1 MPQTFR
7 RALVGLA
14 IAASVSPA
22 VTVPVN
28 AQAAGA
34 APAVRRLSVEDAVR
48 FALAQN
54 LGIQVER
61 FGPQI
66 QDTSVSAARGAWAPT
81 LSSTLQDNRTSTPST
96 SAFSGGQT
104 NIINTSVSAEV
115 GLRQT
120 LPTGA
125 NYTLAWNSARATSTN
140 IFNSFNPQTSANV
153 SLSVTQPLLRNFK
166 IDDIRRQIESSKN
179 DRSSADVSLQAA
191 IAQTTREVKNAY
203 WDLTYQIGNQ
213 RAQQQ
218 SLDLARQ
225 LLSDNERRVAAGTM
239 ASLDIVTAQAEV
251 ARNEE
256 GVIVA
261 EAAIRQAEDRLR
273 ILVLDPSAPDFW
285 TVSIEPADLELYEPR
300 TIDID
305 AAVRHALED
314 RSDVRLAKTALAR
327 SDISARYFRNQT
339 LPELNAQAS
348 YISMA
353 VGGGALSPIT
363 TFPITGPLQRAIVS
377 EQGFG
382 SVLGDVVTSTYP
394 TWTVGLTVAYPIG
407 SSPSDASLARVKLE
421 ASQTERQIKNLELQV
436 VAQVREE
443 ARQVQTNQKRVDSAR
458 AARELAERRVDAEQ
472 KKFAAG
478 IDTSFFVFQAQR
490 DLSQARTDEARAAAD
505 YNKSLVDF
513 EAVQEAPLA
522 AR

>member
-1 MPQTFR
+1 M
-7 RALVGLA
+7 
-14 IAASVSPA
+14 
-22 VTVPVN
+22 
-28 AQAAGA
+28 
-34 APAVRRLSVEDAVR
+34 RL
-48 FALAQN
+48 ALAQN

-66 QDTSVSAARGAWAPT
+66 QDTSVSEARGGWTPT
-81 LSSTLQDNRTSTPST
+81 LSSTLQDNRTNTPST
-96 SAFSGGQT
+96 NAFSGGQT
-104 NIINTSVSAEV
+104 SIINSSVSAEV
-115 GLRQT
+115 GLRQR

-125 NYTLAWNSARATSTN
+125 NYTLAWSSARATSTN

-166 IDDIRRQIESSKN
+166 IDDIRRQLESSKS
-179 DRSSADVSLQAA
+179 DRSAADVTLQAA
-191 IAQTTREVKNAY
+191 IVQTTRDVKNAY

-239 ASLDIVTAQAEV
+239 ASLDIVTAQSEV

-273 ILVLDPSAPDFW
+273 ILVLDPAAPDFW
-285 TVSIEPADLELYEPR
+285 TVSIEPADLDTFEAR
-300 TIDID
+300 TIDVD
-305 AAVRHALED
+305 AAVRRALDE
-314 RSDVRLAKTALAR
+314 RSDLRLAKTALAR
-327 SDISARYFRNQT
+327 EDISARYFHNQS
-339 LPELNAQAS
+339 LPEMNAQAS
-348 YISMA
+348 YTSTA
-353 VGGGALSPIT
+353 VGGGVLSPIT
-363 TFPITGPLQRAIVS
+363 TFPITGPLQRSILS

-382 SVLGDVVTSTYP
+382 SVVGDVVTSTYP
-394 TWTVGLTVAYPIG
+394 TWTVGVTVAYPIG
-407 SSPSDASLARVKLE
+407 SSASDASLARVKLQT
-421 ASQTERQIKNLELQV
+421 SQQERQIRNLELQV

-443 ARQVQTNQKRVDSAR
+443 ARRVQTNQKRVDSAR
-458 AARELAERRVDAEQ
+458 AARELAERRLDAEQ

-490 DLSQARTDEARAAAD
+490 DLSQARTDEARAGAD
-505 YNKSLVDF
+505 YNKSVVDF
-513 EAVQEAPLA
+513 EAVQQTPLA